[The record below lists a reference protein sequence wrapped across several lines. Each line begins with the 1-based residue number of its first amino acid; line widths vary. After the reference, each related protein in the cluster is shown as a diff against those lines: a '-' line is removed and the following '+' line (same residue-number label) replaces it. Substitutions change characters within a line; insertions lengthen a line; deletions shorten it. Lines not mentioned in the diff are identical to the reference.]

1 MGIESFRH
9 KGLAEL
15 FRKGSSAKIGH
26 RYAKSALLILDHLDY
41 AAGLEDLAGVKD
53 FHALKGERKE
63 TYSMHVN
70 GNYVI
75 TFGWNGRNII
85 NVNFEDYHGK

>member
-15 FRKGSSAKIGH
+15 FKKGHCVRIGS
-26 RYAKSALLILDHLDY
+26 RYVKSALLILDHLDY
-41 AAGLEDLAGVKD
+41 ANGLEDLAGVKD
-53 FHALKGERKE
+53 FHPLKGNRKG

-75 TFGWNGRNII
+75 TFGWNGKNITD
-85 NVNFEDYHGK
+85 VNFEDYHGK